1 MLFRSA
7 RKERSSLVCLFV
19 TLTSKK
25 KKNKMSDAAARVQI
39 VCGSLTA
46 IMEEYNIFAKAQ
58 QLLAQVL
65 PSRTLSTAQRL
76 SAAVQNARAPEQ
88 NTSSGRNRTSTTYTH
103 KRLNNPGAEVESE
116 DKNHKAWEVQEEDAA
131 STCMAALQLP
141 ADLLQR
147 WLAQREAEKVDI
159 SDPQDLV
166 VHTATTTLIKNAAT
180 KQVLPAAENQRTLSV
195 RTCVSGVDDIDSS
208 VTRVASGE
216 IDNNNNTLTTTSSSQ
231 ERWLTVQPALEYA
244 SATYGPLH
252 AIHWPQW
259 EEVRALHHA
268 EHAPTLIPFTDK
280 PTLSDLPCALV
291 EVVLLWF
298 HEGSM
303 FRVAPAELAE
313 AEGQNQDQNSHLS
326 QAAVVA
332 ITARKGTPP
341 VHHAVPAPA
350 ISTRAMPA
358 SAASLSASQSPL
370 PLRVQSPPTP
380 AASSSSFLTC
390 LVELEFPPGTLQP
403 RRLPVPLTEP
413 LLTRQELI
421 ELVRRTANV
430 RKYYGL
436 RVAYRV
442 WPHAPRAPGT
452 VGPGGAF
459 ENRSTTNACSAAS
472 SSFASG
478 RLSYLN
484 RATTGGGGGSYTPTT
499 GAPPLRA
506 IESDEATAAFLR
518 DALTYGSAALRVV
531 AVHSVRAGNAA
542 ASRNTSPLPSTPFTL
557 RDTAS
562 ASTIS
567 HARASMEAERAHVLQ
582 NDADKSFN
590 HDNKCGNDENG
601 GGVVGRLKSMTA
613 ASRQAEPRVT
623 NPVKAV
629 EVPTFSADDDDDDDA
644 IAHDGGVNRNAEE
657 ETAVEVKPLSP
668 LTPAKA
674 CTVKPPPIETGD
686 ADQGQLDGEEEGET
700 GCDDDDDAR
709 PEQQAQQEGE
719 EEETAATNAPSL
731 SAFPP
736 LPAHNKERVSFPEG
750 RAGNT
755 ALNTPPSYA
764 PTESTAEKQKLSP
777 PAPLSLQPHGSHTER
792 DVDGCNS
799 NTDTA
804 AGEHPRFHQDKKNN
818 ENEDSD
824 DAPPFA
830 RSLGAARV
838 LEMSNVARRPTTSE
852 GRETA
857 AAATGMLSRSVAV
870 LGDGTATSNTPLSTS
885 QPSSGHSHTR
895 GPPQSSQSDDEGR
908 GVLNAMNEQGG
919 LFRGDDNAVL
929 IADVVQQ
936 ARNEVERDKE
946 RCGQT
951 EQRVQHAVPTTPSL
965 PAAPLT
971 PQQQQQQQRE
981 QVAQQ
986 QQQQPAAAATA
997 ADAAST
1003 AAAVAAARIDDDFGE
1018 TWRNPEFYGR
1028 HARGRVAAAA
1038 ATQQQQQQQR
1048 QQQQAELSAAIS
1060 SVAANAAANAAAAA
1074 AAAAAQNNNS
1084 NSALPPS
1091 VTAASTTAGR
1101 RGLEVQKG
1109 KAVKSAM
1116 SLSAFTACDND
1127 APTSMAGL
1135 SQMHRNL
1142 VQPFAGLAPS
1152 DAPSARI
1159 MKQAIDDNA
1168 KSRANEVRDNVALNS
1183 GTAPAVSTT
1192 TTSATTTAGATQST
1206 NNSLL
1211 TNQPARADVTAET
1224 TTSSISSCCALGPES
1239 IVFVRYEVDPTAVYV
1254 TGPVSQ
1260 AVLQHLQDVIFRR
1273 CCAHLGIDVDA
1284 PRPYFHVNTDSSHG
1298 NSLNSACSAPANR
1311 IPGDCGAA
1319 TSPRALLPRVEY
1331 VLPLY
1336 GYKFTRAEENAL
1348 ECCVAEVMAVYQGL
1362 EQLPAKEAEKWVQS
1376 TRIDIAAPAR

>member
-1 MLFRSA
+1 MQVLLPTCFFFCWKGKIISF
-7 RKERSSLVCLFV
+7 LFV
-19 TLTSKK
+19 WYSHERKK
-25 KKNKMSDAAARVQI
+25 KMSDAAARVQI
-39 VCGSLTA
+39 ACGSLTA
-46 IMEEYNIFAKAQ
+46 IVEEYNIFAKAQ

-65 PSRTLSTAQRL
+65 PSRTLNTAQRL
-76 SAAVQNARAPEQ
+76 SAAVQHARAPEQ
-88 NTSSGRNRTSTTYTH
+88 NTSSGRNRTNTTYTH
-103 KRLNNPGAEVESE
+103 KRLNNPGAEVEGE
-116 DKNHKAWEVQEEDAA
+116 DKNRKAWEVQEEDAA

-147 WLAQREAEKVDI
+147 WLAQREAEKADI

-166 VHTATTTLIKNAAT
+166 VQTATTTLIRSAAT
-180 KQVLPAAENQRTLSV
+180 KQVLPAAESQRTLSV
-195 RTCVSGVDDIDSS
+195 RACVSGVDDIDSS

-216 IDNNNNTLTTTSSSQ
+216 IDNNNTLTTTSASQ

-280 PTLSDLPCALV
+280 PTFSDLPCALV

-298 HEGSM
+298 HESSM

-326 QAAVVA
+326 QAAVIAV
-332 ITARKGTPP
+332 TARKGTPP

-350 ISTRAMPA
+350 ISTRATPA

-380 AASSSSFLTC
+380 AASSSSSSFLTC

-452 VGPGGAF
+452 VRPGGAF
-459 ENRSTTNACSAAS
+459 ENRSTTNACSTAS
-472 SSFASG
+472 SSFASS
-478 RLSYLN
+478 RLGYLN
-484 RATTGGGGGSYTPTT
+484 RGTTGGGGGSYTPTT

-531 AVHSVRAGNAA
+531 AVHGVRAGNAA

-601 GGVVGRLKSMTA
+601 GGVVGRLKSMAA

-629 EVPTFSADDDDDDDA
+629 EVPTFSADDDDDDA
-644 IAHDGGVNRNAEE
+644 VAHDGGVNHNVEE
-657 ETAVEVKPLSP
+657 ETAAEVKPLSP
-668 LTPAKA
+668 LAPAKA
-674 CTVKPPPIETGD
+674 CAVKPPPIETGD

-700 GCDDDDDAR
+700 GCDDDDDDDAR
-709 PEQQAQQEGE
+709 PEQQAQREGE

-731 SAFPP
+731 SAFPS
-736 LPAHNKERVSFPEG
+736 LPAHSKERVPFPEG
-750 RAGNT
+750 RAGST
-755 ALNTPPSYA
+755 ALITPPSYA
-764 PTESTAEKQKLSP
+764 PTESTAEKQKLIP

-838 LEMSNVARRPTTSE
+838 LEISNMARRPTTSE

-857 AAATGMLSRSVAV
+857 AVATGMLSRSVAV

-895 GPPQSSQSDDEGR
+895 SPPLSSQSDDEGR

-919 LFRGDDNAVL
+919 LFSGDDNTVL

-936 ARNEVERDKE
+936 ARNKVERDKE

-971 PQQQQQQQRE
+971 PQHQQQQQQ
-981 QVAQQ
+981 QQ
-986 QQQQPAAAATA
+986 SAAAAA

-1018 TWRNPEFYGR
+1018 TWRSPEFYGR

-1038 ATQQQQQQQR
+1038 ATQQQR

-1060 SVAANAAANAAAAA
+1060 SVAANAAANAAAA

-1101 RGLEVQKG
+1101 RGLEVQKE

-1116 SLSAFTACDND
+1116 SLNAFTACDND
-1127 APTSMAGL
+1127 APASMASL

-1152 DAPSARI
+1152 DAPSART
-1159 MKQAIDDNA
+1159 MKQAMDDNA

-1211 TNQPARADVTAET
+1211 KNQPARADVTAET
-1224 TTSSISSCCALGPES
+1224 TTSSISSCCALDPQS

-1284 PRPYFHVNTDSSHG
+1284 PRPHFHVNTDSSHG
-1298 NSLNSACSAPANR
+1298 NSLNSACSAPAKR
-1311 IPGDCGAA
+1311 TSDDRGAA
-1319 TSPRALLPRVEY
+1319 TSPSALLPRVEY

-1362 EQLPAKEAEKWVQS
+1362 EQLPAKEAEKWVQA